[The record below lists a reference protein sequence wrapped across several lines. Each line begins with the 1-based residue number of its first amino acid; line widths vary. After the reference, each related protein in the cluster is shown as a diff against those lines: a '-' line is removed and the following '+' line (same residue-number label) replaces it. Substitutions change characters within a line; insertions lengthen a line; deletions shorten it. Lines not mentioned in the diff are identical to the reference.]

1 MQESIYSRELIVRM
15 TMTVTVVVV
24 VVVVS
29 VGDSS

>member
-15 TMTVTVVVV
+15 TMTVTVT
-24 VVVVS
+24 VVVS

>member
-1 MQESIYSRELIVRM
+1 MQESIYLKELIVRM

-24 VVVVS
+24 VVS

>member
-24 VVVVS
+24 VVS